1 MLLKDRTFV
10 LIDTETTGLNKEKN
24 QLLEIGMLVIKD
36 LKVIDELEVKI
47 KHKEYT
53 ISSGAMKANKIDL
66 VLHEEEACDTKEAC
80 DKIVDFLK
88 EYVDTVDDKLQTLI
102 PIGQNIDFDLGFLEE
117 LFLKAYKIKDYRQ
130 VIGYRKLDI
139 IQVALTKN
147 MEGKLDLEKLDLD
160 TLLNALN
167 IEMPENR
174 HRAITDCYLELEV
187 LKKLIEL

>member
-24 QLLEIGMLVIKD
+24 QLLEVGMLVIKD

-66 VLHEEEACDTKEAC
+66 VLHEEEAC